1 VVVQQ
6 SDIVPYFFLTMY
18 EVRSSESAGSLI
30 EDMLL
35 CPTVAGTLQ
44 SIFRS
49 TLVPVTV
56 EILDRVCLWDIL
68 MHSAVARW
76 SV

>member
-1 VVVQQ
+1 VVVPQ

-35 CPTVAGTLQ
+35 CPTVAGALQ
-44 SIFRS
+44 SIF
-49 TLVPVTV
+49 
-56 EILDRVCLWDIL
+56 
-68 MHSAVARW
+68 
-76 SV
+76 